1 MLFQRVNRSDPEKVF
16 VVVKNSYTVALTNGQ
31 AVQWDFVT
39 DYDGVS
45 VERPTARATNGGF
58 AFAGIA
64 AETIAISGYGLVQVY
79 GYHSAVRARTMT
91 GGTVGLDYGRPIVLN
106 AAGSLF
112 CMESFAT
119 GSAVI
124 QVFPG
129 GFWMGAASTL
139 WTTVAGA
146 AFIKAM

>member
-1 MLFQRVNRSDPEKVF
+1 MLFQRINRSDPEKVF
-16 VVVKNSYTVALTNGQ
+16 VIAKNSYTVALSNGQ
-31 AVQWDFVT
+31 AVRWDYTT
-39 DYDGVS
+39 DVDGVG
-45 VERPTARATNGGF
+45 VERPAARATGGGF
-58 AFAGIA
+58 EFAGVA
-64 AETIAISGYGLVQVY
+64 AEAIGISAYGLIQVY

-91 GGTVGLDYGRPIVLN
+91 AGTVSLAAGCPLALN
-106 AAGSLF
+106 SAGSLF

-129 GFWMGAASTL
+129 AFWMGATSTL